1 MAWIDPT
8 DGDWLPAICLAAFTA
23 WITWRAFAADGE
35 LFGSDPNRLRAAKRP
50 GARYKRASKLGR
62 GLAVSSRDQSKQL
75 LLDVAGK
82 YRYGPL
88 GGYRFKRLVRPGLPD
103 GMDN

>member
-35 LFGSDPNRLRAAKRP
+35 LFRATPKRT
-50 GARYKRASKLGR
+50 GARYKRAPKLGR

-88 GGYRFKRLVRPGLPD
+88 GGYRFKRMVRPRLPD